1 MGLKDIAL
9 GHSKSQ
15 LRSAQP
21 SPSVQKH
28 TVYQTEFNANAMI
41 GDKELHPCAPYSQ
54 YPEMTSIFSPAP
66 RTLDDSDNLQIGATL
81 KVFFLGAGP
90 KTKVISESLGHMED
104 IWVMMLGQ

>member
-81 KVFFLGAGP
+81 KVFFSEQDQKQRSSLNP
-90 KTKVISESLGHMED
+90 WVIWRTSGS
-104 IWVMMLGQ
+104 